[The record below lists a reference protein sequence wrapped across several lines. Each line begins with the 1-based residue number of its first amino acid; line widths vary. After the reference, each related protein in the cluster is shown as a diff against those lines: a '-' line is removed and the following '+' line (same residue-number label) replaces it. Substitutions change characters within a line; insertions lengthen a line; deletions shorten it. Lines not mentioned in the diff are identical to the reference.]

1 MTSTSGLRSGS
12 EPRTSTPESHLPLS
26 YPASPNNLR
35 TQATLTTLLMPFQL
49 LERNSNGGS
58 PTKRGA
64 NTVSQISIHVSTLY
78 LTIRL
83 WPEGFYSSAITSYKL
98 KANKLIVLII
108 SHWNLLQIMIP
119 ITASDLLLNFSC
131 QRDWSDRIVI
141 KVAQNSFQHFPR
153 RIFWWVII
161 TTLYQLMLQSWYQK
175 TAQSLVNTLV
185 LFSWHYRLP

>member
-108 SHWNLLQIMIP
+108 SHWNLLRIMIP

-141 KVAQNSFQHFPR
+141 KLKLYRRALFVPKFQVFLSQESF
-153 RIFWWVII
+153 
-161 TTLYQLMLQSWYQK
+161 
-175 TAQSLVNTLV
+175 NV
-185 LFSWHYRLP
+185 L

>member
-185 LFSWHYRLP
+185 LFSWLYRLP